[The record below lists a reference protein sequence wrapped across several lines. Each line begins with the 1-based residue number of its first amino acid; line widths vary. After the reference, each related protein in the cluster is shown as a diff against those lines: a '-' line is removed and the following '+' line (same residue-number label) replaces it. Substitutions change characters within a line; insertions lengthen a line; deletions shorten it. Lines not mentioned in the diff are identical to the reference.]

1 MRRINFIWNSKDW
14 KIDIEGINKN
24 IPNDIVYRMIIGC
37 GYDEEYYEIYE
48 FISKDNYENIIITG
62 DFKNHYT
69 IYGDLNYLG
78 ISIKNLESMSCAR
91 IFDIANCF
99 IDNKNNIK
107 KNRWGDSD
115 YE

>member
-1 MRRINFIWNSKDW
+1 MSNVIKIKKISELPMDLYNHILENNINFGKRCGQ
-14 KIDIEGINKN
+14 KPR
-24 IPNDIVYRMIIGC
+24 IP
-37 GYDEEYYEIYE
+37 E
-48 FISKDNYENIIITG
+48 NYGNIIIAN

-78 ISIKNLESMSCAR
+78 ISMKNLESMSCAR

-99 IDNKNNIK
+99 VGNKNNIK

>member
-1 MRRINFIWNSKDW
+1 MSNVIKIKKISELPTDLYNHILENNINFGKRCGQ
-14 KIDIEGINKN
+14 KPR
-24 IPNDIVYRMIIGC
+24 IP
-37 GYDEEYYEIYE
+37 E
-48 FISKDNYENIIITG
+48 NYGNIIIAN

-78 ISIKNLESMSCAR
+78 ISIKNLELMSCDR
-91 IFDIANCF
+91 IFAIANCF
-99 IDNKNNIK
+99 VDNKNNIK

>member
-1 MRRINFIWNSKDW
+1 MSNVIKIKKISELPADLYNHILENNINFGKRCGQ
-14 KIDIEGINKN
+14 KPR
-24 IPNDIVYRMIIGC
+24 IP
-37 GYDEEYYEIYE
+37 
-48 FISKDNYENIIITG
+48 DNYENIIIAG

-78 ISIKNLESMSCAR
+78 ISMKNLESMSCAR
-91 IFDIANCF
+91 IFDIANCCV
-99 IDNKNNIK
+99 DNKNKIK

>member
-1 MRRINFIWNSKDW
+1 MSNVIKIKKISELPTDLYNHILENNINFGKRCGQ
-14 KIDIEGINKN
+14 KPR
-24 IPNDIVYRMIIGC
+24 IP
-37 GYDEEYYEIYE
+37 E
-48 FISKDNYENIIITG
+48 NYGNIIIAN

>member
-1 MRRINFIWNSKDW
+1 MSNVIKIKKTSELPADLYNHILENNINFGKRCGQ
-14 KIDIEGINKN
+14 KPR
-24 IPNDIVYRMIIGC
+24 IP
-37 GYDEEYYEIYE
+37 E
-48 FISKDNYENIIITG
+48 NYGNIIIAN

-78 ISIKNLESMSCAR
+78 ISMKNLESMSCAR

-99 IDNKNNIK
+99 VDNKNNIK

>member
-1 MRRINFIWNSKDW
+1 MSNVIKIKKISELPTDLYNHILENNINFGKRCG
-14 KIDIEGINKN
+14 KKPR
-24 IPNDIVYRMIIGC
+24 IPENC
-37 GYDEEYYEIYE
+37 
-48 FISKDNYENIIITG
+48 ENIIIAG

-78 ISIKNLESMSCAR
+78 ISMKNLEPMSCAR

-99 IDNKNNIK
+99 VDNKNNIK

>member
-1 MRRINFIWNSKDW
+1 MSNVIKIKKISERPTDLYNHILENNINFGKRCGQ
-14 KIDIEGINKN
+14 KPR
-24 IPNDIVYRMIIGC
+24 IPENC
-37 GYDEEYYEIYE
+37 
-48 FISKDNYENIIITG
+48 ENIIIAG

-78 ISIKNLESMSCAR
+78 ISMKNLEPMSCAR

-99 IDNKNNIK
+99 VDNKNNIK
-107 KNRWGDSD
+107 KNRWGDSY

>member
-1 MRRINFIWNSKDW
+1 MSNVIKIKKISELRTDLYNHILENNINFGKRCGQ
-14 KIDIEGINKN
+14 KPR
-24 IPNDIVYRMIIGC
+24 IP
-37 GYDEEYYEIYE
+37 E
-48 FISKDNYENIIITG
+48 NYGNIIIAN

-78 ISIKNLESMSCAR
+78 ISMKDLESMSCAR
-91 IFDIANCF
+91 IFDITNGF
-99 IDNKNNIK
+99 VDNKNNIK

>member
-1 MRRINFIWNSKDW
+1 MSNVIKIKKISELPTDLYNHILENNINFGKRCGQ
-14 KIDIEGINKN
+14 KPR
-24 IPNDIVYRMIIGC
+24 IP
-37 GYDEEYYEIYE
+37 E
-48 FISKDNYENIIITG
+48 NYENIIIAG

-78 ISIKNLESMSCAR
+78 ISMKNLESMSCAR
-91 IFDIANCF
+91 IFAIANCF
-99 IDNKNNIK
+99 VDNKNCIK

>member
-1 MRRINFIWNSKDW
+1 MSNVIKIKKISELPTDLYNHILENNINFGKRCGQ
-14 KIDIEGINKN
+14 KPR
-24 IPNDIVYRMIIGC
+24 IP
-37 GYDEEYYEIYE
+37 E
-48 FISKDNYENIIITG
+48 NYGNIIIAN

-69 IYGDLNYLG
+69 IYGGLNYLG
-78 ISIKNLESMSCAR
+78 ISMKNLESMSCAR

-99 IDNKNNIK
+99 VDNKNNIK

>member
-1 MRRINFIWNSKDW
+1 MENNINFGKRCGQ
-14 KIDIEGINKN
+14 KPR
-24 IPNDIVYRMIIGC
+24 IPENC
-37 GYDEEYYEIYE
+37 
-48 FISKDNYENIIITG
+48 ENIIIAG

-69 IYGDLNYLG
+69 IYGDLNYLC
-78 ISIKNLESMSCAR
+78 ISMKNLDSMSCAR

-99 IDNKNNIK
+99 VDNKNNIK